1 MQSVTQPSKS
11 LGSVINNFV
20 SYLLLVV
27 SLNVSIIIITLKVS
41 KRKAASR
48 NLKIHFTGDVLNV
61 WDSEIILTDVW

>member
-11 LGSVINNFV
+11 PRFVINDFV

>member
-41 KRKAASR
+41 SRKAASR

>member
-20 SYLLLVV
+20 SYLLLFV

-41 KRKAASR
+41 SRKAASR

>member
-48 NLKIHFTGDVLNV
+48 NLEIHFTGDLLNV

>member
-48 NLKIHFTGDVLNV
+48 KLEILFTGDVLNV